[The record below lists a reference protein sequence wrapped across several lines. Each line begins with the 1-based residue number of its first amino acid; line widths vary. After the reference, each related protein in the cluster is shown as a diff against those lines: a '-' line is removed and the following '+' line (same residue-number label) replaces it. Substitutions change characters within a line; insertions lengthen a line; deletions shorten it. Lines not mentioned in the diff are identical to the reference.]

1 MQKAHSGDPP
11 PLSSILRD
19 CDQKL
24 AVASCRRKTT
34 AAGRVPQMDGMGVG
48 RRECSKE
55 ELLSQEEQRQCLE
68 AERAGQG
75 TCRLKAHFSPLQHVN
90 LTWILI
96 LKVQIVKKK
105 KEEKL

>member
-1 MQKAHSGDPP
+1 MLMFPAQRRCSRPTVGTPL

-48 RRECSKE
+48 RHE
-55 ELLSQEEQRQCLE
+55 
-68 AERAGQG
+68 
-75 TCRLKAHFSPLQHVN
+75 
-90 LTWILI
+90 
-96 LKVQIVKKK
+96 
-105 KEEKL
+105 